1 MKTEAWTLLS
11 ISLPRRGEGDSVTI
25 RNSWEISQSP
35 TCSLKGDWNNSIWL
49 IQKPHYRAVDREE
62 SRPGALVSTEKV
74 ALMSKRKFSDW
85 SPTVINTWS
94 SSGVI
99 RIGVCVGTPSV
110 PVVLRVQ
117 LLGPTP
123 QRAVSSPVWSFADW
137 TRSQGQFR
145 GLRTILL

>member
-1 MKTEAWTLLS
+1 M
-11 ISLPRRGEGDSVTI
+11 
-25 RNSWEISQSP
+25 
-35 TCSLKGDWNNSIWL
+35 
-49 IQKPHYRAVDREE
+49 
-62 SRPGALVSTEKV
+62 STEKV

-123 QRAVSSPVWSFADW
+123 QRAVSSPVWSFADQTW
-137 TRSQGQFR
+137 SWGQ
-145 GLRTILL
+145 LRCLRAFLLEMPFLSTVITSPSLFTWVPLGIFLRLFQSRFNSHCWCFSLLPDFFFPYFPPHILYHNICLSHL